1 MSEGPVEEYG
11 PLHQAAVLL
20 LSIGEEEAAQVL
32 RHLDASEVQR
42 VGEAMS
48 QLGSVPL
55 KQIDTV
61 VDHFLEEVSEQS
73 GLSVGVSDYVR
84 KILVGALGE
93 HKATT
98 VLERIHGG
106 STRGLDK
113 LRWMDPRAIAD
124 FMKEEHPQIQA
135 IILSYLDAE
144 QAGEVLS
151 YFDDPKDTAEIVVR
165 VANLESISP
174 TALAELG
181 AVLEEH
187 AGKQK
192 ANRFAMMGG
201 RRVAADIMNSLT
213 KGRDEAVLEQIRDQ
227 DESLCD
233 EIQEQ
238 MFVFDNLAAV
248 DDRGIQTLL
257 REVSTDILTM
267 ALKGADVA
275 LREKVF
281 NNMSKRAAELL
292 ADDMEAKG
300 PVRLSEVEVAQKEIL
315 VVARKLADEGEIV
328 LGGSGEEML

>member
-1 MSEGPVEEYG
+1 MDIE
-11 PLHQAAVLL
+11 LDRLQQAAVLL
-20 LSIGEEEAAQVL
+20 LSMGEAEAAEVL
-32 RHLDASEVQR
+32 KHLNAGEVQR

-48 QLGSVPL
+48 TLGSIPM

-61 VDHFLEEVSEQS
+61 VERFLEDVSVQS
-73 GLSVGVSDYVR
+73 GLSVGAPDYVK

-98 VLERIHGG
+98 VLERINGG

-113 LRWMDPRAIAD
+113 LRWMDSRAIAD

-135 IILSYLDAE
+135 IILSYLDAD

-151 YFDDPKDTAEIVVR
+151 YFDDPKETAEIVMR
-165 VANLESISP
+165 VANLDSISP

-187 AGKQK
+187 AGQQK
-192 ANRFAMMGG
+192 ANRFALMGG
-201 RRVAADIMNSLT
+201 RRVAADIMNSL
-213 KGRDEAVLEQIRDQ
+213 KSGSDEAILEQIRDN
-227 DESLCD
+227 DEGLCD

-238 MFVFDNLAAV
+238 MFVFENLGAV

-257 REVSTDILTM
+257 REVSTDMLVL
-267 ALKGADVA
+267 ALKGADVG
-275 LREKVF
+275 LRDKILG
-281 NNMSKRAAELL
+281 NMSKRAAELL
-292 ADDMEAKG
+292 LDDMEAKG
-300 PVRLSEVEVAQKEIL
+300 PVRLAEVEAAQKEVL

>member
-1 MSEGPVEEYG
+1 MDVD
-11 PLHQAAVLL
+11 LDRLQQAAVLL
-20 LSIGEEEAAQVL
+20 LSMGEREAAEVL
-32 RHLDASEVQR
+32 KHLDAAEVQR

-48 QLGSVPL
+48 TLGAIPM
-55 KQIDTV
+55 KQIDV
-61 VDHFLEEVSEQS
+61 VVERFLEDVSVQS
-73 GLSVGVSDYVR
+73 GLSVGAPDYMK

-98 VLERIHGG
+98 VLERINGG

-135 IILSYLDAE
+135 IILSYLDAD

-151 YFDDPKDTAEIVVR
+151 YFDDPKETAEIVMR
-165 VANLESISP
+165 VANLDSISP

-187 AGKQK
+187 AGQQK

-201 RRVAADIMNSLT
+201 RRVAADIMNSLKT
-213 KGRDEAVLEQIRDQ
+213 GADEAVLEQIRDN
-227 DESLCD
+227 DEGLCD

-238 MFVFDNLAAV
+238 MFVFENLGAV

-257 REVSTDILTM
+257 REVSTDMLVL
-267 ALKGADVA
+267 ALKGADIG
-275 LREKVF
+275 LRDKILG
-281 NNMSKRAAELL
+281 NMSKRAAELL
-292 ADDMEAKG
+292 LDDMEAKG
-300 PVRLSEVEVAQKEIL
+300 PVRLAEVEAAQKEVL

>member
-1 MSEGPVEEYG
+1 MSEGVELDAVE
-11 PLHQAAVLL
+11 QAAVLL
-20 LSIGEEEAAQVL
+20 LTIGEAEASEVL
-32 RHLDASEVQR
+32 KYLDATEVQR

-48 QLGSVPL
+48 RLGTVPVT
-55 KQIDTV
+55 QINQV
-61 VDHFLEEVSEQS
+61 VDTFLEDASEQT
-73 GLSVGVSDYVR
+73 GLAMGAPDYMK

-98 VLERIHGG
+98 VLERINGG

-135 IILSYLDAE
+135 IILSYLDAD

-151 YFDDPKDTAEIVVR
+151 YFDDPKATAEIVMR

-174 TALAELG
+174 TALSELG
-181 AVLEEH
+181 AVLEAH

-192 ANRFAMMGG
+192 ANRFALMGG
-201 RRVAADIMNSLT
+201 RRTAADIMNKL
-213 KGRDEAVLEQIRDQ
+213 GRGADEAVLESIRDA
-227 DESLCD
+227 DEGLCD

-257 REVSTDILTM
+257 REVSTDLLVL
-267 ALKGADVA
+267 ALKGADQGLCDKIFA
-275 LREKVF
+275 
-281 NNMSKRAAELL
+281 NMSKRAAELL

-328 LGGSGEEML
+328 LGGSGEEMV

>member
-1 MSEGPVEEYG
+1 MSEAQES
-11 PLHQAAVLL
+11 LDSLQQAAVLL
-20 LSIGEEEAAQVL
+20 LSMGEEEAAQVL
-32 RHLDASEVQR
+32 RHLNAAEVQR

-48 QLGSVPL
+48 QLGAVPM
-55 KQIDTV
+55 KQISGV
-61 VDHFLEEVSEQS
+61 VDQFLEVVSEQS
-73 GLSVGVSDYVR
+73 GLAVGASDYV
-84 KILVGALGE
+84 KKMLVGALGE

-98 VLERIHGG
+98 VLERINGG

-113 LRWMDPRAIAD
+113 LRWMDSRAIAD

-135 IILSYLDAE
+135 IVLSYLDSDL
-144 QAGEVLS
+144 AGEVLS
-151 YFDDPKDTAEIVVR
+151 YFDDPKATAEIVMR
-165 VANLESISP
+165 VANLEPISP
-174 TALAELG
+174 TALTELG

-192 ANRFAMMGG
+192 ANRFALMGG
-201 RRVAADIMNSLT
+201 RRAAADIMNSLG
-213 KGRDEAVLEQIRDQ
+213 KGSDEAVLEQIRDS
-227 DESLCD
+227 DEALCD

-257 REVSTDILTM
+257 REVSTDILVL
-267 ALKGADVA
+267 ALKGADQS
-275 LREKVF
+275 LCNKIF

-300 PVRLSEVEVAQKEIL
+300 PVRLADVEVAQKEVL
-315 VVARKLADEGEIV
+315 VVARKLADEGEIM

>member
-1 MSEGPVEEYG
+1 MDELD
-11 PLHQAAVLL
+11 PLQQAAVLL
-20 LSIGEEEAAQVL
+20 LTIGEQEAAQVL
-32 RHLDASEVQR
+32 RHLDAAEVQR
-42 VGEAMS
+42 LGEAMS
-48 QLGSVPL
+48 ALGAIPM
-55 KQIDTV
+55 KRIDMV
-61 VDHFLEEVSEQS
+61 VDRFLEDVSEQS
-73 GLSVGVSDYVR
+73 GLSVGAPEYVR
-84 KILVGALGE
+84 NMLVGALGE

-98 VLERIHGG
+98 VLERINGG

-135 IILSYLDAE
+135 IILSYLDAD

-151 YFDDPKDTAEIVVR
+151 YFDDAEATAEIVMR

-192 ANRFAMMGG
+192 ANRFALMGG
-201 RRVAADIMNSLT
+201 RRAAADIMNSL
-213 KGRDEAVLEQIRDQ
+213 KGGADEAVLERIRDA
-227 DESLCD
+227 DEALCD
-233 EIQEQ
+233 QIQEQ
-238 MFVFDNLAAV
+238 MFVFDNLAAI

-257 REVSTDILTM
+257 REVSTDMLVL
-267 ALKGADVA
+267 ALKGADIT
-275 LREKVF
+275 LRDKILG
-281 NNMSKRAAELL
+281 NMSKRAAELL
-292 ADDMEAKG
+292 LDDMEAKG
-300 PVRLSEVEVAQKEIL
+300 PVRLAEVEAAQKEVL